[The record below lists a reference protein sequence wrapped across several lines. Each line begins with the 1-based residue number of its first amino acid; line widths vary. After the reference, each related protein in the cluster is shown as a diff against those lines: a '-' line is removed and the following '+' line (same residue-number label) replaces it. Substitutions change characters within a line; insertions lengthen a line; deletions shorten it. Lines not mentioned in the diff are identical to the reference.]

1 MATCKN
7 CFRKYDDRGVRDG
20 LFSSYPNF
28 EFCSSVCAGAK
39 REANEQQRDRESAE
53 SQAAEYQQ
61 RAFEAQKRAQT
72 SQLDELIRLQKEAN
86 RIAEEESE
94 ARSLGISR
102 KELLARQERQ
112 LEEESNRRKALKI
125 EEDRRWRAALISREE
140 GLARLEGLTREEWR
154 ARKSIAARKE
164 IALRDKEE
172 RRLFVNRSIGC
183 LSIISV
189 LFVLLCTAIKIS
201 LGIVVTIAIVILI
214 AFLACFLQGY

>member
-61 RAFEAQKRAQT
+61 RAFEAQKRAQA

-102 KELLARQERQ
+102 EELHKRRERDREDARM
-112 LEEESNRRKALKI
+112 
-125 EEDRRWRAALISREE
+125 AAVRET
-140 GLARLEGLTREEWR
+140 AKLEGITISEYYRREQEHR
-154 ARKSIAARKE
+154 EIRKE
-164 IALRDKEE
+164 RLGRYIKNSSYIGYTFLAVSPLLPVS
-172 RRLFVNRSIGC
+172 LFVGFPYSTIFV
-183 LSIISV
+183 SV
-189 LFVLLCTAIKIS
+189 LLYIWFEVIKYRNRHS
-201 LGIVVTIAIVILI
+201 TH
-214 AFLACFLQGY
+214 CFLNDVDP